1 MYDRIMN
8 CQLPDVKLPVLA
20 MVLYVTAGAAGFTVA
35 PLNGI
40 RLLASWN
47 EWHARP
53 ICFRLL
59 VDCVRA
65 AASRTFWTAGTSK
78 AIRIAMIA
86 MTTSNSISV
95 NPALRGRVSKHFFDM
110 TRPPKSREE
119 KR

>member
-1 MYDRIMN
+1 MYDRIWN
-8 CQLPDVKLPVLA
+8 AQQPVVKLPPTA
-20 MVLYVTAGAAGFTVA
+20 AALYAVVPTVWLE
-35 PLNGI
+35 PLNGK

-65 AASRTFWTAGTSK
+65 AASRTFCTAGTRS
-78 AIRIAMIA
+78 AIKIAMIA

-95 NPALRGRVSKHFFDM
+95 KPALRFWIRFPRLM
-110 TRPPKSREE
+110 
-119 KR
+119 